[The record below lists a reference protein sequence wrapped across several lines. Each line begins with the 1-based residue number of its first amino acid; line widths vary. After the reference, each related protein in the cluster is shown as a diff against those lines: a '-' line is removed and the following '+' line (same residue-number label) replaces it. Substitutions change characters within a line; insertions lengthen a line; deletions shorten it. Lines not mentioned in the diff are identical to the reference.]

1 MPNFKSIKNQPI
13 LAVELIKKINTKDIN
28 QLKINPFVVNL
39 IKMKLGY
46 AREMYKFDLWIG
58 R

>member
-1 MPNFKSIKNQPI
+1 
-13 LAVELIKKINTKDIN
+13 LAVELTKKINTKDIN
-28 QLKINPFVVNL
+28 QLKISPFVVNL